1 MARRNLAEVAT
12 PKSSLL
18 RRTAQSVSNYQK
30 QVTQDTNIKDLSE
43 EQKSRLIY
51 LKDDMLLDDPDN
63 MEIYGES
70 DVEALAEDMRKYGFQ
85 GVILAYKFKK
95 GSWKKGRNKGV
106 SGVCNRSAKS
116 GLGKNITTEQSE
128 YSWPKI
134 CCNGH
139 REAGAILI

>member
-1 MARRNLAEVAT
+1 MAEVAT

-85 GVILAYKFKK
+85 GVILAYKFGDKY
-95 GSWKKGRNKGV
+95 RIE
-106 SGVCNRSAKS
+106 SGHRR
-116 GLGKNITTEQSE
+116 
-128 YSWPKI
+128 
-134 CCNGH
+134 
-139 REAGAILI
+139 REAGRKAEIKEYPVFVTD